1 MNEAYVSTRPERK
14 TGLKQR
20 SLTKWHLA
28 PFCEQVQTSVR
39 HLSLTTGSCS
49 VQKELPVPVSWLA
62 LMLLW
67 DGSDAPHLNTLN
79 PSTPSPLFFAKEQNK
94 VHVNM

>member
-1 MNEAYVSTRPERK
+1 MNVAYVSICPEREA
-14 TGLKQR
+14 GLKQR
-20 SLTKWHLA
+20 SLTQWHLA
-28 PFCEQVQTSVR
+28 PFCEQVQASVR

-67 DGSDAPHLNTLN
+67 DGPEAPRPN
-79 PSTPSPLFFAKEQNK
+79 PLLFFFLI
-94 VHVNM
+94 